1 MTDLALQPHT
11 SFLLVI
17 DVQER
22 LVAAMPEEVAQAV
35 RRTERLLEGA
45 QALGIPVLV
54 TEQYP
59 RGLGPTVATV
69 AEKARSAN
77 AIVIEKLEFDASA
90 NEAVHG
96 HLERLRAEGRTTA
109 LVCGLEAHICVY
121 QSVRGLVQQGFRVHI
136 ASDAVCSRE
145 RANQDLA
152 RGLYHYAGGIPSSS
166 EVMLFDLV
174 GKAGSDAF
182 KTISKLVR

>member
-1 MTDLALQPHT
+1 MTDLALQPKT

-22 LVAAMPEEVAQAV
+22 LVAAMPEEVAQAI
-35 RRTERLLEGA
+35 RRTERLIEGA
-45 QALGIPVLV
+45 AALGIPVIV

-59 RGLGPTVATV
+59 RGLGATVASV
-69 AEKARSAN
+69 AEKARAAN
-77 AIVIEKLEFDASA
+77 AVFVEKLEFDASA

-96 HLERLRAEGRTTA
+96 HLERLRSEGRTTA

-121 QSVRGLVQQGFRVHI
+121 QSVRGLVQQGFHVHI

-152 RGLYHYAGGIPSSS
+152 RGLYHYAGGLPSSS

-174 GKAGSDAF
+174 GKAGNDAF
-182 KTISKLVR
+182 KTISKLVK

>member
-1 MTDLALQPHT
+1 MTDLALQPKT

-35 RRTERLLEGA
+35 RRVERLIEGA
-45 QALGIPVLV
+45 AALEIPVVV

-59 RGLGPTVATV
+59 RGLGPTVAAV
-69 AEKARSAN
+69 AEKARAASA
-77 AIVIEKLEFDASA
+77 VFVEKFEFDASS

-121 QSVRGLVQQGFRVHI
+121 QSVRGLVQKGFRVHI
-136 ASDAVCSRE
+136 ASDAICSRE
-145 RANQDLA
+145 EANRDLA
-152 RGLYHYAGGIPSSS
+152 GGLYHYAGGIPSSS

-174 GKAGSDAF
+174 GRAGSDTF
-182 KTISKLVR
+182 KTISKLVK

>member
-22 LVAAMPEEVAQAV
+22 LLAAMPDEVQQAL
-35 RRTERLLEGA
+35 RRTERLVEGA
-45 QALGIPVLV
+45 QVLGIPVVV

-59 RGLGPTVATV
+59 RGLGPTVLTLK
-69 AEKARSAN
+69 EKALA
-77 AIVIEKLEFDASA
+77 AGAAFIEKLDFDASA
-90 NEAVHG
+90 NEAVRL
-96 HLERLRAEGRTTA
+96 HLEKLRAEGRTTA

-121 QSVRGLVQQGFRVHI
+121 QSVRGLVNQGFRVHV
-136 ASDAVCSRE
+136 ATDAVGSRE

-152 RGLYHYAGGIPSSS
+152 RTLYHYAGGISSSS
-166 EVMLFDLV
+166 EVILFDLI
-174 GKAGSDAF
+174 GRAGSDAF
-182 KTISKLVR
+182 KAISKLVK

>member
-1 MTDLALQPHT
+1 MSDLALEPKT

-22 LVAAMPEEVAQAV
+22 LVAAMPEEVQQAV
-35 RRTERLLEGA
+35 RRTERLIDGA
-45 QALGIPVLV
+45 AALGIPVIV

-59 RGLGPTVATV
+59 RGLGATV
-69 AEKARSAN
+69 PSVKEKAGLASA
-77 AIVIEKLEFDASA
+77 VFFEKMEFDASA
-90 NEAVHG
+90 NEGVHG
-96 HLERLRAEGRTTA
+96 QLEALRAQGRTTA
-109 LVCGLEAHICVY
+109 LLCGLEAHICVY
-121 QSVRGLVQQGFRVHI
+121 QSVRGLVNRGFRVHI
-136 ASDAVCSRE
+136 ANDAVCSRE
-145 RANQDLA
+145 KANHDLA
-152 RGLYHYAGGIPSSS
+152 RSLYHYAGGITSSS